1 MSKKIKPII
10 CPYCSS
16 IDTYVRGNYDSLT
29 CFCGKCSKT
38 FSPDILEECME
49 VEDGMSPL
57 YDQNTSFIKKY
68 DDIDGKNYTVFS
80 VTSNNGLIINMLM
93 EEELNKG
100 FSYKRMAFYDFME
113 GKL

>member
-10 CPYCSS
+10 CPYCSLIYS
-16 IDTYVRGNYDSLT
+16 YVRGNYD
-29 CFCGKCSKT
+29 
-38 FSPDILEECME
+38 ILDECME

-57 YDQNTSFIKKY
+57 YDENTSFIKKY

-80 VTSNNGLIINMLM
+80 VTSDNGLIINMLM
-93 EEELNKG
+93 EEELTKG

>member
-1 MSKKIKPII
+1 
-10 CPYCSS
+10 
-16 IDTYVRGNYDSLT
+16 
-29 CFCGKCSKT
+29 
-38 FSPDILEECME
+38 ME

-57 YDQNTSFIKKY
+57 YDQNASFIKKY

-100 FSYKRMAFYDFME
+100 FSYKRMAFIILTK
-113 GKL
+113 KLNDNQISCFIKCTNFINKNSK